1 MTDNILADI
10 YGRGWAFPP
19 KFFIKDN
26 TPPEIPTGVQM
37 AAGAENVRQSMKIL
51 FLTEPGERIMREDYG
66 CGLNDY
72 LFANIN
78 DALIAEIQTRIEERV
93 LRYEPRAEITM
104 IQVNQRTDLPNTLH
118 VQVTYALRGSDI
130 NQQIEGALEVS
141 EGRIRVHL

>member
-19 KFFIKDN
+19 QFSIQEN
-26 TPPEIPTGVQM
+26 IPSGIPTGVTM

-66 CGLNDY
+66 CGLNDH

-78 DALIAEIQTRIEERV
+78 DELIAEIQTRIEERV
-93 LRYEPRAEITM
+93 LRYEPRANITEIQ
-104 IQVNQRTDLPNTLH
+104 IIQRTDLPNTLH

-130 NQQIEGALEVS
+130 NQQLEGVLEVS
-141 EGRIRVHL
+141 EGRIQVNL

>member
-1 MTDNILADI
+1 MTNKILADI
-10 YGRGWAFPP
+10 YGQGWAFPP
-19 KFFIKDN
+19 QFSVKDN
-26 TPPEIPTGVQM
+26 SHPEIPTDVKM

-78 DALIAEIQTRIEERV
+78 DELMAEIQTRIEERV
-93 LRYEPRAEITM
+93 LRYEPRAEITV
-104 IQVNQRTDLPNTLH
+104 IQVNQRTDLLNTLY

-130 NQQIEGALEVS
+130 NQQLEGVLEVS
-141 EGRIRVHL
+141 EGRIQVSR